1 MDTKLNSKRRNYILV
16 NLIVIVFTLLLI
28 IFLNY
33 LLLVN
38 FLFTK
43 ELFIVMNL
51 PIILLGLLVYLYLS
65 NALLEPLFEAEKS
78 LQKTLKETL
87 HELNIPASTIQINT
101 QMLLKS
107 AKDEKSIKRL
117 ERINKATKDL
127 LELYDK
133 MEYDIKRQIDKVDKQ
148 QFLLRDIITDSLE
161 KFQDIKEDIKISV
174 QVDNMLIYTDEDG
187 FSKVIDN
194 LISNAIKYNVDEG
207 EIVIEV
213 IDKNLSFYNTGKS
226 IDTKNI
232 FIVFDK
238 YYQENNESDGFGLGL
253 NIVKEFCD
261 KNKITINI
269 DSLEQGTKISLNLSN
284 IIQ

>member
-1 MDTKLNSKRRNYILV
+1 LDTKLNSKRRNYILV

-107 AKDEKSIKRL
+107 ANDEKSIKRL
-117 ERINKATKDL
+117 NRINKATKDL

-133 MEYDIKRQIDKVDKQ
+133 MEYDIKRQIDKVEKQ
-148 QFLLRDIITDSLE
+148 QFLLRDTITDSLA

-174 QVDNMLIYTDEDG
+174 QVDDMLLHTDEDG
-187 FSKVIDN
+187 FGKVIDN
-194 LISNAIKYNVDEG
+194 LISNAIKYNIDEG

-226 IDTKNI
+226 IETKNI

>member
-1 MDTKLNSKRRNYILV
+1 LNSKRRNYILV

-107 AKDEKSIKRL
+107 ANDEKSIKRL
-117 ERINKATKDL
+117 NRINKATKDL

-133 MEYDIKRQIDKVDKQ
+133 MEYDIKRQIDKVEKQ
-148 QFLLRDIITDSLE
+148 QFLLRDTITDSLA

-174 QVDNMLIYTDEDG
+174 QVDDMLLHTDEDG
-187 FSKVIDN
+187 FGKVIDN
-194 LISNAIKYNVDEG
+194 LISNAIKYNIDEG

-226 IDTKNI
+226 IETKNI

>member
-1 MDTKLNSKRRNYILV
+1 LNSKRRNYILV

-213 IDKNLSFYNTGKS
+213 IGKNLSFYNTGKS

>member
-1 MDTKLNSKRRNYILV
+1 M
-16 NLIVIVFTLLLI
+16 
-28 IFLNY
+28 
-33 LLLVN
+33 VN

-107 AKDEKSIKRL
+107 ANDEKSIKRL
-117 ERINKATKDL
+117 NRINKATKDL

-133 MEYDIKRQIDKVDKQ
+133 MEYDIKRQIDKVEKQ
-148 QFLLRDIITDSLE
+148 QFLLRDTITDSLA

-174 QVDNMLIYTDEDG
+174 QVDDMLLHTDEDG
-187 FSKVIDN
+187 FGKVIDN
-194 LISNAIKYNVDEG
+194 LISNAIKYNIDEG

-226 IDTKNI
+226 IETKNI